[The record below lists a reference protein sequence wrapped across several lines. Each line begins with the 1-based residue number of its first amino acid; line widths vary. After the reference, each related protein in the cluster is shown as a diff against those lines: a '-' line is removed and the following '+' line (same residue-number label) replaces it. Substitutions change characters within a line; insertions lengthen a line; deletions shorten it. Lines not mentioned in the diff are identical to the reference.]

1 MGELQDNFPGAELE
15 PARPEVGGPAVPFRL
30 SRRARESAAEAVMT
44 NIQILLEQ
52 PAFAL
57 QLLID
62 GVLTGAVFALAAYG
76 MALVWGVMNVINVAQ
91 GEFVILGGYAA
102 LYTYQAGVSPFF
114 GIPTAA
120 IVMFAVG
127 WVVYWVVVS
136 RVVDKDLFT
145 SLLATFGVSILF
157 AQLANQLFGVDMQ
170 SIDPGLGTLNL
181 FDNKITVSLIKVVS
195 FCLAL
200 VIGALLVLFLSRA
213 RLGQAIRATAQNA
226 RAARLMGID
235 TDRIY
240 AMTFS
245 INAAI
250 CGAAGALVVMTW
262 VIHPYIGLTYTI
274 RSFMIVVVAGLG
286 NLATVIVAAL
296 GLGVVENFAG
306 FILGAQA
313 QLAFVFSL
321 LVVILVGRNLQMR
334 RQRKVLR

>member
-1 MGELQDNFPGAELE
+1 
-15 PARPEVGGPAVPFRL
+15 
-30 SRRARESAAEAVMT
+30 MT
-44 NIQILLEQ
+44 NIQILLEE
-52 PAFAL
+52 PIFAL

-62 GVLTGAVFALAAYG
+62 GVLIGAVFALAAYG

-91 GEFVILGGYAA
+91 GEFVILGGYVA

-114 GIPTAA
+114 GIPAAA

-127 WVVYWVVVS
+127 WIVYRAVVS

-157 AQLANQLFGVDMQ
+157 AQLANQLFGADMQ
-170 SIDPGLGTLNL
+170 SIDPALGTLNL
-181 FDNKITVSLIKVVS
+181 FDNQITVSLIKVVS
-195 FCLAL
+195 FCLTL
-200 VIGALLVLFLSRA
+200 VIGALLVLFLRRA

-286 NLATVIVAAL
+286 NLATLFVAAL
-296 GLGVVENFAG
+296 GLGVAENFAG

-313 QLAFVFSL
+313 QLAFVFLL
-321 LVVILVGRNLQMR
+321 LVAILVGRSLRMR